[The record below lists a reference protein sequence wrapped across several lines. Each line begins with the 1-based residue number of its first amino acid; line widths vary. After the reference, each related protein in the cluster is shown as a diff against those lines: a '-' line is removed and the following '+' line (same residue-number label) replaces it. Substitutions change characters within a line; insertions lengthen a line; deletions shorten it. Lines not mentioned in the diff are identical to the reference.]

1 MATETIQRPKKIL
14 FYSTKPYE
22 ESVFKHCNLG
32 LPELE
37 AFKLTFVEAHLCE
50 KTVGLAEGFDAV
62 CAFVNDTVD
71 KYVLQALQAKGVK
84 VIALRCAGFNNV
96 DITYANSI
104 GLPVVRVPAYS
115 PYAVAE
121 HAVALLLTLNRKIHK
136 AYTRVRDGNFLLD
149 GLVGVDLHGKT
160 VGIVGTGKIGA
171 VFAQIMKGFGCNLLA
186 FDPYENPDVVALGAT
201 YVPLPTLLAT
211 ADVISL
217 HCPLMDATRHLI
229 HADMLHQLKRGVLLI
244 NTSRGGLI
252 ETQAAIEG
260 LKQGIIGGLGLD
272 VYEEEGP
279 LFFED
284 LSCSVIHDDVFSR
297 LLTFPNV
304 VITGH
309 QAFLTKEALGNIAST
324 TLNNLNS
331 IFAGNVCENMVKAQP

>member
-1 MATETIQRPKKIL
+1 MTTTPPSYKIL
-14 FYSTKPYE
+14 FYSAKPYE
-22 ESVFKHCNLG
+22 ETVFKKSNLA
-32 LPELE
+32 LPTAET
-37 AFKLTFVEAHLCE
+37 FKLTFIEAHLCE
-50 KTVGLAEGFDAV
+50 KTVGLAKGYNAV
-62 CAFVNDTVD
+62 CAFVNDTID
-71 KYVLQALQAKGVK
+71 KPVLQSLKEQGIQA
-84 VIALRCAGFNNV
+84 IALRCAGFNNV
-96 DITYANSI
+96 DIAYANELN
-104 GLPVVRVPAYS
+104 LPVVRVPAYS

-171 VFAQIMKGFGCNLLA
+171 VFARIMKGFGCQLLA
-186 FDPYENPDVVALGAT
+186 FDPYENPEVVELGAT
-201 YVPLPTLLAT
+201 YVPLETLLAQ

-217 HCPLMDATRHLI
+217 HCPLMEATYHLI
-229 HADMLHQLKRGVLLI
+229 CSETLPKLKHGVLLI

-252 ETQAAIEG
+252 ETHAAIEG

-284 LSCSVIHDDVFSR
+284 LSCSVIQDDVFSR

-309 QAFLTKEALGNIAST
+309 QAFLTQEALGNIAST
-324 TLNNLNS
+324 TLNNLTHVLTS
-331 IFAGNVCENMVKAQP
+331 QPCENSVSVKP